1 MFRVSSYSLVAIPLL
16 LALTTAACGGP
27 KKPITPTADTA
38 EAGVDMPGDSG
49 AVATADG
56 GASSDTP
63 GVPEPTPAPAA
74 LALPSAT
81 AKIAMKGKKPATIEI
96 KPDGTVSN
104 AGKAVAKLS
113 GMALQN
119 ADGGKALLTVDVT
132 GSVTTEGGGAYG
144 SFTGDELTLAK
155 GDKLA
160 IADDGVVNMTTGAK
174 AAPLGKFENLGAAK
188 RAGLLA
194 VAFIVAPPAAEKP
207 AAKPAGDKPAGDKP
221 AGAKPAGKPKPKA
234 KP

>member
-1 MFRVSSYSLVAIPLL
+1 MSRVSSYSLAALPLL

-27 KKPITPTADTA
+27 KKPAPTPVAETG

-49 AVATADG
+49 AVATTDA
-56 GASSDTP
+56 GASSDAAP
-63 GVPEPTPAPAA
+63 GIPEPGPASAT
-74 LALPSAT
+74 LALPTAA
-81 AKIAMKGKKPATIEI
+81 AKIAIKGKKPATIEI

-104 AGKAVAKLS
+104 AGKAVAKVS

-132 GSVTTEGGGAYG
+132 GSVTTDGGGAYG
-144 SFTGDELTLAK
+144 SFTGDDLTLAK

-160 IADDGVVNMTTGAK
+160 LADDGTVNMTAGGKT
-174 AAPLGKFENLGAAK
+174 AALGKFENLGAAK

-207 AAKPAGDKPAGDKP
+207 AAKPAG
-221 AGAKPAGKPKPKA
+221 KPKPKP